1 MLSKN
6 DDLKKITEVLSS
18 YEYLMRLSEDT
29 ILDTCYPAVL
39 SDNTITFTDFTQDH
53 RDAYTR
59 LKFATKFSIYDQKFK
74 QSDASF
80 LSL

>member
-59 LKFATKFSIYDQKFK
+59 LKFRALNKRNAQQHTGLQIMQN
-74 QSDASF
+74 
-80 LSL
+80 L